1 VKVALG
7 FKAHSGWAALVVIG
21 DSGKELQ
28 VVERGRLELVDSDS
42 SWAKQPYHAA
52 EDLDPKSAQKL
63 VKRGTD
69 AAYQGAQRELLATV
83 KSLRKQSHE
92 ILACVVLVPS
102 PMPAWSVAEILAV
115 HIRMH
120 KAEGVLFPDAL
131 GRAAD
136 KCGLNL
142 ITIPEKQLSEY
153 AEKVLA
159 TPLNDLTKQITK
171 LGKTVGPPWGK
182 DQKNA
187 ALAALIGLKSVS
199 TASRGPSSRRAK
211 PNR

>member
-7 FKAHSGWAALVVIG
+7 FKAHSGWTALVVIG

-28 VVERGRLELVDSDS
+28 VIDRRRVELVNSAS

-63 VKRGTD
+63 VTKGTE
-69 AAYQGAQRELLATV
+69 AAHHAAQREMLATV
-83 KSLRKQSHE
+83 KSLRKQAHE
-92 ILACVVLVPS
+92 IVACMVLVPG
-102 PMPAWSVAEILAV
+102 PMPPWSVAEILAV
-115 HIRMH
+115 HFRMH
-120 KAEGVLFPDAL
+120 KAEGVLFPEAL
-131 GRAAD
+131 ANAAD

-142 ITIPEKQLSEY
+142 IRVPEKQLGEH

-159 TPLNDLTKQITK
+159 TSLSDLTNQILK

-187 ALAALIGLKSVS
+187 ALAALVGLQGK
-199 TASRGPSSRRAK
+199 
-211 PNR
+211 

>member
-28 VVERGRLELVDSDS
+28 VVGRSRLELVATDS

-63 VKRGTD
+63 VKKGTET
-69 AAYQGAQRELLATV
+69 AYRTAQREMLATV
-83 KSLRKQSHE
+83 KSLRKQDHE
-92 ILACVVLVPS
+92 IVACAVLVPS
-102 PMPAWSVAEILAV
+102 PMPPWSVAEILAV
-115 HIRMH
+115 HFRMH
-120 KAEGVLFPDAL
+120 KAEGVLFPEAL
-131 GRAAD
+131 ASAAD

-142 ITIPEKQLSEY
+142 IRVPEKQLGEQ
-153 AEKVLA
+153 AEKLLA
-159 TPLNDLTKQITK
+159 TSLHDLTNQILK

-187 ALAALIGLKSVS
+187 ALAALVGLK
-199 TASRGPSSRRAK
+199 GK
-211 PNR
+211 